1 MGQSPKPLSPSKA
14 EVACYAADML
24 ASLRRL
30 SEASGMTLLAHLVD
44 LACAE
49 AIRNAEAAGA
59 ASSTDDQE
67 PRRATAK
74 RAPES
79 RRD

>member
-1 MGQSPKPLSPSKA
+1 MGQSVKPLSPSRT

-44 LACAE
+44 LACVE
-49 AIRNAEAAGA
+49 AVRNAHAG
-59 ASSTDDQE
+59 DNPPEDRRRNGKRIPE
-67 PRRATAK
+67 PHRH
-74 RAPES
+74 
-79 RRD
+79 

>member
-1 MGQSPKPLSPSKA
+1 MVQSPKPLNPSRA

-49 AIRNAEAAGA
+49 AVRNAHAGDAAVGDA
-59 ASSTDDQE
+59 AETRG
-67 PRRATAK
+67 PK
-74 RAPES
+74 RAPDS
-79 RRD
+79 RGN

>member
-1 MGQSPKPLSPSKA
+1 MGQSLKPLNASKA

-30 SEASGMTLLAHLVD
+30 SETSGMTLLAHLVD

-59 ASSTDDQE
+59 SADGQD
-67 PRRATAK
+67 PRRTAK
-74 RAPES
+74 RASEP

>member
-1 MGQSPKPLSPSKA
+1 MGQSPKPLNPSQA

-49 AIRNAEAAGA
+49 AVRNAHASDAAVGDAAG
-59 ASSTDDQE
+59 TRG
-67 PRRATAK
+67 PK

-79 RRD
+79 HNN

>member
-1 MGQSPKPLSPSKA
+1 MGQSLKPLNASKA

-49 AIRNAEAAGA
+49 AIRNAEAAAPA
-59 ASSTDDQE
+59 ASVDGPD
-67 PRRATAK
+67 PRRAAK
-74 RAPES
+74 RTP
-79 RRD
+79 

>member
-1 MGQSPKPLSPSKA
+1 MEQSPKPLNPSRA

-49 AIRNAEAAGA
+49 AVRNAHAGDAVPGDAAEARL
-59 ASSTDDQE
+59 
-67 PRRATAK
+67 PK
-74 RAPES
+74 RAPEGGS
-79 RRD
+79 N

>member
-1 MGQSPKPLSPSKA
+1 MGRSTKPLNPSRA

-30 SEASGMTLLAHLVD
+30 AGASDMPLLAHLVD

-49 AIRNAEAAGA
+49 AVRNAQAGDGPA
-59 ASSTDDQE
+59 E
-67 PRRATAK
+67 MGP
-74 RAPES
+74 
-79 RRD
+79 